1 MSIFS
6 KTKVRKPQKSSFD
19 LSHENLITTN
29 FGTLT
34 PVLCKEVLPGD
45 VMRCRSEVLVKLA
58 PLIAP
63 IMHRVDCYTHYF
75 FVPNRLV
82 WSGWEEFITGGPD
95 GQSVIQPPFFTISKS
110 TVSALKTNKIYRLMD
125 CLGVNFPGYADS
137 DTTPAMRF
145 SQLPFRAY
153 QLIFNEYYRD
163 QNLMDP
169 VDIKKDQSGLLD
181 INYAVESSLHLLY
194 SRQRSYYKDY
204 FSSALPWTQRG
215 VQATVPIAGTA
226 PVATA
231 QGHNVSWTPADKVTP
246 VHMNNGV
253 LVSNDDL
260 YNFDISGG
268 LEADLANAQ
277 GPSINALRRAYA
289 LQRWLEHNAVGG
301 ARYIEQILSHFG
313 TQVPDYKLQRP
324 IYLGGGK
331 YPISISEVLQTGQST
346 TVSAQ
351 GNMSG
356 HGMSAGVSNGFK
368 YMFPEHGFVFC
379 ILSIMPRASYFQ
391 GLNRSL
397 NRRDKLDYAF
407 PEFANIGEQEV
418 YKNEIYNQGE
428 DHKDEV
434 FGYQS
439 RYAEYKHADS
449 EIHGDFRTSKLEFWH
464 LARKFAEQPV
474 LSKEFVQCAG
484 TEAAATS
491 LNRIFAVTDNAAADH
506 FMVDVYHNI
515 QAIRPLPYFGQPI

>member
-95 GQSVIQPPFFTISKS
+95 GQSVIQPPFFAFGGTATIGDLKS
-110 TVSALKTNKIYRLMD
+110 HNIYRLMD
-125 CLGVNFPGYADS
+125 SLGVNFPSYADG
-137 DTTPAMRF
+137 DVVPYMRF

-163 QNLMDP
+163 QNLMPP
-169 VDIKKDQSGLLD
+169 VDIHKDVSGLENIDYNNEATL
-181 INYAVESSLHLLY
+181 YLLY

-231 QGHNVSWTPADKVTP
+231 SGHNVSWTPADRVTTLQ
-246 VHMNNGV
+246 MNHGV
-253 LVSNDDL
+253 LESTDGED
-260 YNFDISGG
+260 NFDISGG

-331 YPISISEVLQTGQST
+331 YPISISEVLQTAQST
-346 TVSAQ
+346 TASAQ

-379 ILSIMPRASYFQ
+379 ILSTLPIVTGKQIGRASC
-391 GLNRSL
+391 RE
-397 NRRDKLDYAF
+397 R
-407 PEFANIGEQEV
+407 V
-418 YKNEIYNQGE
+418 
-428 DHKDEV
+428 
-434 FGYQS
+434 
-439 RYAEYKHADS
+439 
-449 EIHGDFRTSKLEFWH
+449 
-464 LARKFAEQPV
+464 
-474 LSKEFVQCAG
+474 
-484 TEAAATS
+484 
-491 LNRIFAVTDNAAADH
+491 
-506 FMVDVYHNI
+506 
-515 QAIRPLPYFGQPI
+515 

>member
-1 MSIFS
+1 MTIFS

-63 IMHRVDCYTHYF
+63 IMHRVDCFTHYF

-95 GQSVIQPPFFTISKS
+95 GQSVIQPPFFRTGSD
-110 TVSALKTNKIYRLMD
+110 TVASFKAQGIYRLMD
-125 CLGVNFPGYADS
+125 ALGVNFPGYADT
-137 DTTPAMRF
+137 DAVPDMRF

-163 QNLMDP
+163 QNLMPP
-169 VDIKKDQSGLLD
+169 VDIHKDVNG
-181 INYAVESSLHLLY
+181 VEIVSPSADCRHILET
-194 SRQRSYYKDY
+194 RQRSYYKDY

-215 VQATVPIAGTA
+215 VQATVPIAGSA
-226 PVATA
+226 PVSTKAGYHTA
-231 QGHNVSWTPADKVTP
+231 YTPNRTST
-246 VHMNNGV
+246 VHMNNGTLESTDGMDV
-253 LVSNDDL
+253 
-260 YNFDISGG
+260 FDISGN
-268 LEADLANAQ
+268 LVADLANAQ

-346 TVSAQ
+346 NASAQ

-379 ILSIMPRASYFQ
+379 ILSIMPRAAYFQ

-418 YKNEIYNQGE
+418 YKNELYNQGE
-428 DHKDEV
+428 AHKDEV

-464 LARKFAEQPV
+464 LARKFSEQPV

-484 TEAAATS
+484 TQAAATA

-506 FMVDVYHNI
+506 FMVDVYHNL

>member
-1 MSIFS
+1 
-6 KTKVRKPQKSSFD
+6 
-19 LSHENLITTN
+19 
-29 FGTLT
+29 
-34 PVLCKEVLPGD
+34 
-45 VMRCRSEVLVKLA
+45 
-58 PLIAP
+58 
-63 IMHRVDCYTHYF
+63 
-75 FVPNRLV
+75 
-82 WSGWEEFITGGPD
+82 
-95 GQSVIQPPFFTISKS
+95 
-110 TVSALKTNKIYRLMD
+110 MD
-125 CLGVNFPGYADS
+125 SLGVNFPGYNDNS
-137 DTTPAMRF
+137 NVPLMKF

-169 VDIKKDQSGLLD
+169 VNIQKDSSGLHVLATFSD
-181 INYAVESSLHLLY
+181 EFGALFQ

-215 VQATVPIAGTA
+215 VQATVPIAGSA

-231 QGHNVSWTPADKVTP
+231 PGHNVSWTPAGRSTNVT
-246 VHMNNGV
+246 MNHGV
-253 LVSNDDL
+253 LESIDGVD
-260 YNFDISGG
+260 NFDISGG
-268 LEADLANAQ
+268 LEADLAQAQ

-331 YPISISEVLQTGQST
+331 YPISISEVLQTAQST
-346 TVSAQ
+346 TASAQ

-368 YMFPEHGFVFC
+368 YMFPEHGYVFC
-379 ILSIMPRASYFQ
+379 ILSIMPRAAYYQ

-428 DHKDEV
+428 AHKDEV

-464 LARKFAEQPV
+464 LARKFSEQPV

-484 TEAAATS
+484 TEAAATA

-506 FMVDVYHNI
+506 FMVDVYHNL

>member
-6 KTKVRKPQKSSFD
+6 KIKVKKPQKSSFD

-34 PVLCKEVLPGD
+34 PVLCKEVIPGD

-95 GQSVIQPPFFTISKS
+95 GQSVIQPPFFGFGGGSVYGLKS
-110 TVSALKTNKIYRLMD
+110 HNIYRLMD
-125 CLGVNFPGYADS
+125 ALGVNFPGYSDS
-137 DTTPAMRF
+137 DNVPAMRF

-169 VDIKKDQSGLLD
+169 VDIHKDVSGLEE
-181 INYAVESSLHLLY
+181 INFSVESSMRLLY
-194 SRQRSYYKDY
+194 CRQRSYYKDY

-226 PVATA
+226 PVATKA
-231 QGHNVSWTPADKVTP
+231 GYHTSYSPNRTST
-246 VHMNNGV
+246 VHMNNGTLESTDGMDV
-253 LVSNDDL
+253 
-260 YNFDISGG
+260 FDISGN
-268 LEADLANAQ
+268 LEANLAEAQ

-313 TQVPDYKLQRP
+313 VQVPDYKLQRP

-331 YPISISEVLQTGQST
+331 YPISISEVLQTAQST
-346 TVSAQ
+346 NVSAQ

-379 ILSIMPRASYFQ
+379 ILSIMPRAGYYQ
-391 GLNRSL
+391 GLSRSL

-428 DHKDEV
+428 AHKNEI

-464 LARKFAEQPV
+464 LARKFSEQPV

-484 TEAAATS
+484 TEAAATA

-506 FMVDVYHNI
+506 FMVDVYHNL

>member
-63 IMHRVDCYTHYF
+63 IMHRVDCFTHYF

-95 GQSVIQPPFFTISKS
+95 GQSVIQPPFFALNNGTTITTLKS
-110 TVSALKTNKIYRLMD
+110 NGAYRLLD
-125 CLGVNFPGYADS
+125 NLGVNFTAYS
-137 DTTPAMRF
+137 DATVLPAIYF

-169 VDIKKDQSGLLD
+169 VDILKDSSGLL
-181 INYAVESSLHLLY
+181 SLDLGSAAIKLVL

-215 VQATVPIAGTA
+215 VQATVPIAGSA
-226 PVATA
+226 PVATKA
-231 QGHNVSWTPADKVTP
+231 GEHTAYTPGRTTT
-246 VHMNNGV
+246 VHMNNGF
-253 LVSNDDL
+253 LESSDGMDT
-260 YNFDISGG
+260 FDISGN
-268 LEADLANAQ
+268 LEADLAHAQ

-331 YPISISEVLQTGQST
+331 YPISISEVLQTAQST
-346 TVSAQ
+346 NASAQ

-379 ILSIMPRASYFQ
+379 ILSIMPRAAYYQ

-397 NRRDKLDYAF
+397 YRRDKLDYAF

-428 DHKDEV
+428 AHKGEV

-464 LARKFAEQPV
+464 LARKFSEQPV
-474 LSKEFVQCAG
+474 LSKEFVQCGG
-484 TEAAATS
+484 TDAAAAS

-506 FMVDVYHNI
+506 FMVDVYHNL